1 MTGEKQT
8 FSKGERLCSIKL
20 ISEIFESGN
29 VFYSRNFKVVWIQI
43 PLQLP
48 YPGRVAFSVPKKIFR
63 LAVTRN
69 LIKRRF
75 REAYRRN
82 KHVLYE
88 YLRSEGTGLAFIV
101 IYRQNSVP
109 TYQIME
115 KSVDELIEV
124 LCADFK
130 EKSKKC

>member
-75 REAYRRN
+75 REAYRR
-82 KHVLYE
+82 KKQALYE
-88 YLRSEGTGLAFIV
+88 YLRLEGTGLAFIV

-109 TYQIME
+109 DYQIME
-115 KSVDELIEV
+115 KSVDELIEI
-124 LCADFK
+124 LCKDFK